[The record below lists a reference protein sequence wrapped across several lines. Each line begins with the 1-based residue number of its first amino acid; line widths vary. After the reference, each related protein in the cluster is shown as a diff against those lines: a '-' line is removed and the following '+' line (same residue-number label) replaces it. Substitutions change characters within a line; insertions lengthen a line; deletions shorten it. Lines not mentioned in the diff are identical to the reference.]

1 MKSYKVVLVFDISQ
15 LHVSDPTSDGILV
28 YPETANKLEIRHFSV
43 KLKCLHTSH
52 DRGIVS
58 LI

>member
-1 MKSYKVVLVFDISQ
+1 MKPYKVVLVLDISQ
-15 LHVSDPTSDGILV
+15 SHISDPTSDGILV
-28 YPETANKLEIRHFSV
+28 YPGTTNKLEIRHFSI
-43 KLKCLHTSH
+43 KLKFLYTSH